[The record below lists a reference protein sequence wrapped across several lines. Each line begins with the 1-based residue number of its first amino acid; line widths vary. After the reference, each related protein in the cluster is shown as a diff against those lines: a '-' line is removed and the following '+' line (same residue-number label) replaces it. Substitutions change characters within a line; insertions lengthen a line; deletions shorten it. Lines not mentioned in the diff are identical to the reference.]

1 MVKSVDLDFIL
12 TCTHVYTHTWTQNY
26 LIIPEWLALEER
38 EVTGVMN
45 MKKCPTHLP
54 WPPSPHPAV
63 FLDFHVDSSQADKI
77 SSFLAEPSVWG
88 DILDPPKC
96 QKLT

>member
-54 WPPSPHPAV
+54 
-63 FLDFHVDSSQADKI
+63 
-77 SSFLAEPSVWG
+77 
-88 DILDPPKC
+88 
-96 QKLT
+96 